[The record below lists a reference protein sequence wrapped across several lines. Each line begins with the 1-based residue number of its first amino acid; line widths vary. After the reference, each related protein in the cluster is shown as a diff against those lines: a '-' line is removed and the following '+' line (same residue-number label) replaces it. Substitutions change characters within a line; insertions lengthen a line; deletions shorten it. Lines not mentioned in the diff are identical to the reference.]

1 MRKAVGVAA
10 RIAAV
15 ADAFDSLT
23 HKRAYRKAFG
33 VTEAIDMIKKAG
45 RAASSTRGSWP
56 PSSASSRE
64 IWLAT
69 CRLLTTLGDSQDS

>member
-1 MRKAVGVAA
+1 MRKPVGIAA

-33 VTEAIDMIKKAG
+33 VTEAIDMIKKAAG
-45 RAASSTRGSWP
+45 SQLDPRIVAAFERV
-56 PSSASSRE
+56 
-64 IWLAT
+64 LARNMACNMQAT
-69 CRLLTTLGDSQDS
+69 HYTW